1 MKSAFKLP
9 FIALAISLSV
19 MACKGNKS
27 GGSADSVKVDSSSS
41 SVTKADTSIKVDTVK
56 QSTDTSK
63 AKIDTVSKTVTKS
76 TDVKKSEVKKEPK
89 Q

>member
-1 MKSAFKLP
+1 MKTAFKLP
-9 FIALAISLSV
+9 FLALAISLSV
-19 MACKGNKS
+19 AACKGNKS

-41 SVTKADTSIKVDTVK
+41 NVTKADTSVKVDTVK
-56 QSTDTSK
+56 QATDTSK
-63 AKIDTVSKTVTKS
+63 AKVDTVSKTVTKS